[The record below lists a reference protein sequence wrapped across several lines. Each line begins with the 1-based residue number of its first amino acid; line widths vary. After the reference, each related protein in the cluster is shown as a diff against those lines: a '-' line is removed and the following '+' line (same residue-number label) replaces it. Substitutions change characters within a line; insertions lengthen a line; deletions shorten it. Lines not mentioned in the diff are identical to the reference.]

1 MNDIEIIDIDTLS
14 DLPVINLGSGSS
26 SGSGSSNKK
35 NKDLPS
41 VNFGSGIELLMNDK
55 LKKGSSG
62 DSSKLSDID
71 LGDLTELEKELN
83 DLSSGEMPTL
93 KNTKV
98 TSKSS
103 LFNKVLH
110 GGSGSG
116 IEEIS
121 MKLNFDEEDSSS
133 SNNIKKLPGDNGP
146 SIGPIGGSGS
156 GSDDKTWDGF
166 GKFNNIPVNPDR
178 EMHDTPRMTPEELL
192 REKFKVLRKLEAIES
207 KGGKLTKKYTMESSL
222 SEMQGEYEMII
233 AEKERSNSCKFQG
246 RMLMAAVTGLEFL
259 NNRFD
264 PFDVK
269 LDGWSEQI
277 NENIDDYDEIFAE
290 LHEKYKSKAKMA
302 PELKLLFQLG
312 GSAIM
317 VHMTNT
323 MFKSSMPGMDDIMR
337 QNPDLMQQFTQA
349 AVNSMSNTNP
359 GFSGFMNNFMPGQ
372 QQQQGPQGM
381 GMGMGPQ
388 QGMGQSMP
396 MPTGMPGGM
405 PNRPPPAP
413 LQTQVTKSQ
422 RNAVPPSNR
431 PDMQRARGQAMTD
444 GISIEEQFGVE
455 QSTAAVRSAAVRS
468 AARPEMKG
476 PSDISDLLS
485 GLKTKTVN
493 IQSSA
498 PAPAPSAQ
506 AQYMQTLRQG
516 SAAAAEPAGK
526 KDNISTISLSDLN
539 DLNDAKQPSRT
550 KRRQKSDKNTIS
562 LDI

>member
-110 GGSGSG
+110 GGSG

-233 AEKERSNSCKFQG
+233 AEKYN
-246 RMLMAAVTGLEFL
+246 
-259 NNRFD
+259 
-264 PFDVK
+264 
-269 LDGWSEQI
+269 
-277 NENIDDYDEIFAE
+277 
-290 LHEKYKSKAKMA
+290 SKAKMA

-359 GFSGFMNNFMPGQ
+359 GFS
-372 QQQQGPQGM
+372 
-381 GMGMGPQ
+381 
-388 QGMGQSMP
+388 
-396 MPTGMPGGM
+396 
-405 PNRPPPAP
+405 
-413 LQTQVTKSQ
+413 
-422 RNAVPPSNR
+422 
-431 PDMQRARGQAMTD
+431 
-444 GISIEEQFGVE
+444 
-455 QSTAAVRSAAVRS
+455 
-468 AARPEMKG
+468 
-476 PSDISDLLS
+476 
-485 GLKTKTVN
+485 
-493 IQSSA
+493 
-498 PAPAPSAQ
+498 
-506 AQYMQTLRQG
+506 
-516 SAAAAEPAGK
+516 
-526 KDNISTISLSDLN
+526 
-539 DLNDAKQPSRT
+539 
-550 KRRQKSDKNTIS
+550 
-562 LDI
+562 